1 MRALRFLMLF
11 CCAATFAGPAAG
23 AAATQQLGEG
33 VGFLSGVFGLERVDF
48 TNMENL
54 LEWRRFF
61 LRREVI

>member
-1 MRALRFLMLF
+1 VDSPHPV
-11 CCAATFAGPAAG
+11 AARDWMAVRMGD
-23 AAATQQLGEG
+23 G
-33 VGFLSGVFGLERVDF
+33 VLVSGVFGLECVDF